1 MKNIICLLIFAF
13 MLSCTAKKVITK
25 TDVATKTDQV
35 NAIVD
40 TKTDQ
45 TKQTVT
51 VSGKTNDNTEV
62 VIERT
67 EYDTSKL
74 DSTGKPLIK
83 SQTKTIKRNVGAKE
97 TTTTIQTN
105 ADVKTTH
112 ADNTKVNS
120 TTEKKEESKVTPKT
134 PAIAYWFYIIVIA
147 GIVVGLFFGW
157 PYIIKIKNIVFA
169 ILGIKNNSLT

>member
-1 MKNIICLLIFAF
+1 MKNIVYFLILAL
-13 MLSCTAKKVITK
+13 MLACTAKKVITK

-35 NAIVD
+35 NAVVD

-45 TKQTVT
+45 TKQTTT
-51 VSGKTNDNTEV
+51 VSGKTNDNTEI

-67 EYDTSKL
+67 DYDTSKL

-105 ADVKTTH
+105 ANVTTAH
-112 ADNTKVNS
+112 TDNTKIN
-120 TTEKKEESKVTPKT
+120 TATETKEESKVIPET

-147 GIVVGLFFGW
+147 CIVLGLFFGW

>member
-1 MKNIICLLIFAF
+1 MKNIICLLILVL
-13 MLSCTAKKVITK
+13 MLSCTAKKVVTK

-35 NAIVD
+35 NAVVD

-51 VSGKTNDNTEV
+51 VAGKTNDNTET

-67 EYDTSKL
+67 DYDTSKL
-74 DSTGKPLIK
+74 DSTGKPLIR

-97 TTTTIQTN
+97 TTTIIQTN
-105 ADVKTTH
+105 TDVNTAHT
-112 ADNTKVNS
+112 DNTKVN
-120 TTEKKEESKVTPKT
+120 TATETREESKVIPKT
-134 PAIAYWFYIIVIA
+134 PAIAYWFYIIIIA
-147 GIVVGLFFGW
+147 GIAVGLFFGW
-157 PYIIKIKNIVFA
+157 PYIVKIKNIVFA